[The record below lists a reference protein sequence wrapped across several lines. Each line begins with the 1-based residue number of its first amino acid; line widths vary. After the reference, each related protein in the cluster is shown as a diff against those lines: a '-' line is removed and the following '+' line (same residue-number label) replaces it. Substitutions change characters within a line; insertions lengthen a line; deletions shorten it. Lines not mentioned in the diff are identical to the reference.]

1 MKKEM
6 DMLEDK
12 IIDLLSKKLN
22 VLFAEKN
29 VSVGIKKVFIPILER
44 KRMPQLQSNVKT

>member
-12 IIDLLSKKLN
+12 IIDLL
-22 VLFAEKN
+22 
-29 VSVGIKKVFIPILER
+29 VGIKKGFIQIFGKKKNALIA
-44 KRMPQLQSNVKT
+44 KQL

>member
-29 VSVGIKKVFIPILER
+29 VSVGIKKVFIQIFGKKKNAPIA
-44 KRMPQLQSNVKT
+44 KQL

>member
-29 VSVGIKKVFIPILER
+29 VSVGIKKGFIRIFGKKKNAPIA
-44 KRMPQLQSNVKT
+44 KQL

>member
-29 VSVGIKKVFIPILER
+29 VSVGIKKVFIPIFG
-44 KRMPQLQSNVKT
+44 KKKNAPIAKQL

>member
-1 MKKEM
+1 M

-12 IIDLLSKKLN
+12 IIELLSKKIN

-29 VSVGIKKVFIPILER
+29 VSVGIKKGFIPIFGKKKNALIA
-44 KRMPQLQSNVKT
+44 KQL

>member
-29 VSVGIKKVFIPILER
+29 VSVGIKRVLYKFLER
-44 KRMPQLQSNVKT
+44 KRMP

>member
-12 IIDLLSKKLN
+12 IIDLLSKKTKCP
-22 VLFAEKN
+22 VCGEECISWYKKGFIQIFGKKKN
-29 VSVGIKKVFIPILER
+29 APIA
-44 KRMPQLQSNVKT
+44 KQL